1 MDKLKSNHNINT
13 IMKKINN
20 SKKRENRNI
29 LLNEAGYVNLREAR
43 KGLNMKKAK
52 ADELYEQLRL
62 DYNEQVEEAQKARR
76 ARIAKEKRLQDKTY
90 SLRKI

>member
-1 MDKLKSNHNINT
+1 
-13 IMKKINN
+13 MKKINN

-76 ARIAKEKRLQDKTY
+76 ARIA
-90 SLRKI
+90 